1 MLEVIAF
8 SLLNGLL
15 YGMLLFMLSSGLT
28 LIFGMMG
35 VLNFAHASFYMLGA
49 YFAYTMGLY
58 TGFWVALFL
67 APVLV
72 ALLGAMV
79 ERYGLRRVH
88 QHGHVP
94 ELLFTFGLAYVIE
107 ELVRLFWGNIP
118 MNYRMPEALN
128 FPLFTLF
135 GTSYP
140 AFRVFMLVVAVVMFV
155 GLYLLLKKTRAGLII
170 QGSLSRPDIVSAL
183 GHNVPQAFMWV
194 FAFGTGLAALGGVIG
209 GIHFVTEPG
218 MAFMM
223 GPIVFVVVVLGGLG
237 SIQGALIA
245 SILIGVL
252 QTFALSVDWSLAA
265 LGAYFGYAVPPDHF
279 FATLWYMDS
288 TRLAP
293 ILPYILLVLM
303 LIFRP
308 RGLMG
313 KRET

>member
-1 MLEVIAF
+1 MLETLIF

-49 YFAYTMGLY
+49 YFAYTLGSV

-67 APVLV
+67 APILV
-72 ALLGAMV
+72 AMLGAVV

-88 QHGHVP
+88 AFGHVP

-107 ELVRLFWGNIP
+107 ELVRLFWGNVP
-118 MNYRMPEALN
+118 MDYRMPASLD
-128 FPLFTLF
+128 FSLFSLF
-135 GTSYP
+135 GSTYP
-140 AFRVFMLVVAVVMFV
+140 AFRVFVLVVAIVMFI

-170 QGSLSRPDIVSAL
+170 QASLSRPDMVAAL
-183 GHNVPQAFMWV
+183 GHNVPQVFMWV
-194 FAFGTGLAALGGVIG
+194 FAIGTGLAALGGVVG
-209 GIHFVTEPG
+209 GIYLVTDPG

-252 QTFALSVDWSLAA
+252 QTLALSVDFSLAQ
-265 LGAYFGYAVPPDHF
+265 LGGLVGLSVARDSF
-279 FATLWYMDS
+279 FATVWYMDS
-288 TRLAP
+288 MRFAP
-293 ILPYILLVLM
+293 LLPFLLLVLT

-313 KRET
+313 KRES

>member
-1 MLEVIAF
+1 MLETIVF

-49 YFAYTMGLY
+49 YFAYTLGMY

-67 APVLV
+67 APILV
-72 ALLGAMV
+72 GALGAV
-79 ERYGLRRVH
+79 TERWGLRHVH

-107 ELVRLFWGNIP
+107 ELVRLFYGTLP
-118 MNYRMPEALN
+118 MDYRMPEGLD
-128 FPLFTLF
+128 FTLFTLF
-135 GTSYP
+135 GTNYP
-140 AFRVFMLVVAVVMFV
+140 AFRAFVLVVAVVMFI
-155 GLYLLLKKTRAGLII
+155 GLFLLLKKTRAGLII
-170 QGSLSRPDIVSAL
+170 QGSLSRPDIVASL
-183 GHNVPQAFMWV
+183 GHNVPQVFMWV
-194 FAFGTGLAALGGVIG
+194 FAFGTALAALGGVVG

-237 SIQGALIA
+237 SIPGALIA
-245 SILIGVL
+245 SMIIGIL
-252 QTFALSVDWSLAA
+252 QTFVLSVDFSIAHV
-265 LGAYFGYAVPPDHF
+265 GAWFGVAVPPDHF
-279 FATLWYMDS
+279 FATVWYLDS
-288 TRLAP
+288 TRIAP
-293 ILPYILLVLM
+293 VLPFLILVLT

-308 RGLMG
+308 RGIMG
-313 KRET
+313 KREA

>member
-1 MLEVIAF
+1 MLEIIAF

-49 YFAYTMGLY
+49 YFAYTLGSV

-67 APVLV
+67 APILV
-72 ALLGAMV
+72 AMAGAAT
-79 ERYGLRRVH
+79 ERFGLRHVH
-88 QHGHVP
+88 KYGHVP
-94 ELLFTFGLAYVIE
+94 ELLFTFGLAYVVD
-107 ELVRLFWGNIP
+107 ELVSLFWGNVP
-118 MNYRMPEALN
+118 VNYRMPESLD
-128 FPLFTLF
+128 FTIFNLF
-135 GTSYP
+135 GIDYP
-140 AFRVFMLVVAVVMFV
+140 AFKVFIFAVSVAMFV
-155 GLYLLLKKTRAGLII
+155 ALFILLKKTRAGLII
-170 QGSLSRPDIVSAL
+170 QGSLSRPDMVSAL
-183 GHNVPQAFMWV
+183 GHNVPQVFMWV
-194 FAFGTGLAALGGVIG
+194 FAIGCALAGLGGVVG

-237 SIQGALIA
+237 SVPGALIA

-252 QTFALSVDWSLAA
+252 QTLALSVDVSLAT
-265 LGAYFGYAVPPDHF
+265 LFSGLDIPRDSF
-279 FATLWYMDS
+279 FSTIWYMD
-288 TRLAP
+288 TLRLAP
-293 ILPYILLVLM
+293 VLPFLLLVLT

-313 KRET
+313 KREA

>member
-1 MLEVIAF
+1 MLETIVF

-49 YFAYTMGLY
+49 YFAYTMGMY

-67 APVLV
+67 APILV
-72 ALLGAMV
+72 AGAGAVV
-79 ERYGLRRVH
+79 ERYGLRHVH
-88 QHGHVP
+88 KHGHVP

-107 ELVRLFWGNIP
+107 ELVRLAWGNNP
-118 MNYRMPEALN
+118 VNYRMPDSLN
-128 FPLFTLF
+128 FPLFSLF

-140 AFRVFMLVVAVVMFV
+140 AFRVFVLVVAIGMFI

-170 QGSLSRPDIVSAL
+170 QASLSRPDIVAAL
-183 GHNVPQAFMWV
+183 GHNVPRVFMGV
-194 FAFGTGLAALGGVIG
+194 FAFGTGLAALGGVVG
-209 GIHFVTEPG
+209 GIYLVTDPG

-252 QTFALSVDWSLAA
+252 QTLALSVDISLAQT
-265 LGAYFGYAVPPDHF
+265 FGTWLPRDHLL
-279 FATLWYMDS
+279 ATVWYMDS
-288 TRLAP
+288 ARIAP
-293 ILPYILLVLM
+293 MLPFLLLVLT

-313 KRET
+313 RREH

>member
-1 MLEVIAF
+1 MLETIVF

-67 APVLV
+67 APILV
-72 ALLGAMV
+72 GALGALV
-79 ERYGLRRVH
+79 ERWGLRHVH

-107 ELVRLFWGNIP
+107 ELVRLFYGTIP
-118 MNYRMPEALN
+118 MDYRMPDSLN
-128 FPLFTLF
+128 FPLFSLF
-135 GTSYP
+135 GTNYP
-140 AFRVFMLVVAVVMFV
+140 AFRVFVLVIAVLMFI
-155 GLYLLLKKTRAGLII
+155 GLFILLKKTRAGLII
-170 QGSLSRPDIVSAL
+170 QGSLSRPDMVSAL
-183 GHNVPQAFMWV
+183 GHNVPQVFMWV
-194 FAFGTGLAALGGVIG
+194 FAFGTALAALGGVVG

-237 SIQGALIA
+237 SIPGALIA
-245 SILIGVL
+245 SMIIGIL
-252 QTFALSVDWSLAA
+252 QTFVLSVDFSIAHIGLW
-265 LGAYFGYAVPPDHF
+265 FGYAVPPDHF
-279 FATLWYMDS
+279 FATLFYLDS
-288 TRLAP
+288 TRIAP
-293 ILPYILLVLM
+293 VLPFLILVLT

-308 RGLMG
+308 RGIMG
-313 KRET
+313 KREA

>member
-1 MLEVIAF
+1 MLEIIAF

-49 YFAYTMGLY
+49 YFAYTVGLV

-67 APVLV
+67 APILV
-72 ALLGAMV
+72 GMLGAAV
-79 ERYGLRRVH
+79 ERYGLRHVH

-107 ELVRLFWGNIP
+107 ELVSLFWGNVP
-118 MNYRMPEALN
+118 VAYRMPESLN
-128 FPLFTLF
+128 FTLF
-135 GTSYP
+135 NLFGINYP
-140 AFRVFMLVVAVVMFV
+140 AFKVFILAVSVVMFV
-155 GLYLLLKKTRAGLII
+155 GLYILLKKTRAGLII
-170 QGSLSRPDIVSAL
+170 QGSLSRPDMVAAL
-183 GHNVPQAFMWV
+183 GHNVPRVFMLV
-194 FAFGTGLAALGGVIG
+194 FAIGCALAGLGGVVG

-218 MAFMM
+218 MAFLM

-237 SIQGALIA
+237 SVPGALIA

-252 QTFALSVDWSLAA
+252 QTLALSVNFSLAH
-265 LGAYFGYAVPPDHF
+265 LFSDVEVSRDSF
-279 FATLWYMDS
+279 ISTLWYMD
-288 TRLAP
+288 TLRLAP
-293 ILPYILLVLM
+293 VLPFLLLVLT

-313 KRET
+313 KREA

>member
-1 MLEVIAF
+1 MLETITF

-15 YGMLLFMLSSGLT
+15 YGMLLFMLASGLT

-67 APVLV
+67 APVIVGLI
-72 ALLGAMV
+72 GAAV
-79 ERYGLRRVH
+79 ERFGLRQVH
-88 QHGHVP
+88 QYGHVP

-107 ELVRLFWGNIP
+107 ELVRLFWGNVP
-118 MNYRMPEALN
+118 MNYRVPPELD
-128 FPLFTLF
+128 FPLFSLF
-135 GTSYP
+135 GTNYP
-140 AFRVFMLVVAVVMFV
+140 AFRVFILVVAIAMFI

-170 QGSLSRPDIVSAL
+170 QASLSRPDMVSAL
-183 GHNVPQAFMWV
+183 GHNVPQVFMWV
-194 FAFGTGLAALGGVIG
+194 FAFGTGLAALGGVVG
-209 GIHFVTEPG
+209 GIQLVTEPG

-223 GPIVFVVVVLGGLG
+223 GPIVFVVVVVGGLG

-245 SILIGVL
+245 SLLIGIL
-252 QTFALSVDWSLAA
+252 QTFALSVDWSLANVGI
-265 LGAYFGYAVPPDHF
+265 LFGYAVPPESI
-279 FATLWYMDS
+279 FATIWYMDS
-288 TRLAP
+288 TRIAP

-313 KRET
+313 KRES